1 MKVAIITGSSRGI
14 GRATAVEFA
23 KNGYSVVVNYNKS
36 KQEAEKVV
44 SEIRNFGQDALLF
57 KADVSDFKESNNL
70 INFAIKEFGK
80 IDVLVNNA
88 GISLQ
93 KIFQDVTESEW
104 ENLFKVNVWSV
115 FNCCAAVAN
124 HMISRKK
131 GKIVN
136 VSSIWGI
143 AGASMEAHY
152 SASKAAIIGFTKS
165 LAKELGPSR
174 IYVNC
179 VAPGVIDTEMNNFD
193 EKIMEELKNEIPLK
207 KIGSARNIAET
218 ILFLASEKSDFITG
232 QTISPNGGTI

>member
-1 MKVAIITGSSRGI
+1 MKVAVITGSSRGI
-14 GRATAVEFA
+14 GRTTAIEFA

-57 KADVSDFKESNNL
+57 KADVSDFKEANDL

-143 AGASMEAHY
+143 TGASMEAHY

-165 LAKELGPSR
+165 LAKELGPSG
-174 IYVNC
+174 IHVNC
-179 VAPGVIDTEMNNFD
+179 VAPGVIDTEMNSFN

-232 QTISPNGGTI
+232 QTISPNGGLI

>member
-1 MKVAIITGSSRGI
+1 LKVAVITGSSRGI
-14 GRATAVEFA
+14 GRTTAIEFA

-57 KADVSDFKESNNL
+57 KADVSDFKEANDL

-143 AGASMEAHY
+143 TGASMEAHY

-165 LAKELGPSR
+165 LAKELGPSG
-174 IYVNC
+174 IHVNC
-179 VAPGVIDTEMNNFD
+179 VAPGVIDTEMNSFN

-232 QTISPNGGTI
+232 QTISPNGGLI

>member
-1 MKVAIITGSSRGI
+1 MKVVVITGSSRGI
-14 GRATAVEFA
+14 GRTTAIEFA
-23 KNGYSVVVNYNKS
+23 KNGYSVVVNYSKS

-44 SEIRNFGQDALLF
+44 SEIRNSGQDALLF
-57 KADVSDFKESNNL
+57 KADVSDFKEANNL

-93 KIFQDVTESEW
+93 KIFQYVTESEW

-143 AGASMEAHY
+143 TGASMEAHY
-152 SASKAAIIGFTKS
+152 SASKSAIIGFTKS
-165 LAKELGPSR
+165 LAKELGPSG
-174 IYVNC
+174 IHVNC
-179 VAPGVIDTEMNNFD
+179 VAPGVIDIEMNNFD

-232 QTISPNGGTI
+232 QTISPNGGLI